1 MGHVTSN
8 KYFIGGSMNTLD
20 HLALY
25 KNQGII
31 YSPEIAA
38 ILENDIYAMMDF
50 PDSELFK
57 SLPEIV
63 KWCDE
68 HLDSESWGTKEK
80 VESYQ
85 KSKGIC

>member
-1 MGHVTSN
+1 
-8 KYFIGGSMNTLD
+8 MNTIE
-20 HLALY
+20 HLELY
-25 KNQGII
+25 KNQGVI
-31 YSPEIAA
+31 YSPEVAA

-50 PDSELFK
+50 SDSELFK

-63 KWCDE
+63 KWCE
-68 HLDSESWGTKEK
+68 LNLESGTWGNKEN